1 MAKND
6 LNSESQRK
14 TKGPKDP
21 MLLRGLR
28 EIGAHMGVA
37 PMTILR
43 WHRQYD
49 DYSLCFPIFPLSM
62 GIGHRFKYATH
73 VGLIFLWMKRLC
85 EKSATYQRA
94 NLRRPRKRK
103 MLQIAETKVINSVR

>member
-1 MAKND
+1 MKD
-6 LNSESQRK
+6 YLNSESQMK
-14 TKGPKDP
+14 TKGHKDP
-21 MLLRGLR
+21 MFLRGLR
-28 EIGAHMGVA
+28 EIGVHMGVA

-49 DYSLCFPIFPLSM
+49 DCSLCFPLFPLSL
-62 GIGHRFKYATH
+62 GIRRRFKYATH
-73 VGLIFLWMKRLC
+73 VELIFLWMKRLC

-103 MLQIAETKVINSVR
+103 MLQIAETRVVNRVG

>member
-1 MAKND
+1 VKD
-6 LNSESQRK
+6 YLNSESQMK
-14 TKGPKDP
+14 TKGHKDP

-49 DYSLCFPIFPLSM
+49 DFSLCFPIFPLSM

-85 EKSATYQRA
+85 EKSATYKRA
-94 NLRRPRKRK
+94 NLKHPRKRK
-103 MLQIAETKVINSVR
+103 MLQIAETRVINRVR